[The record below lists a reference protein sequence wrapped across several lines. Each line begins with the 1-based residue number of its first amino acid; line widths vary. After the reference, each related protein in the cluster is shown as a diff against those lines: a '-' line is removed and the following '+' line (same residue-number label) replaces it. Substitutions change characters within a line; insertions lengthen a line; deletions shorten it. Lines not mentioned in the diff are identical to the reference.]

1 MTTIEKVLKLIG
13 DEKAKT
19 RLSDIA
25 LDKAIGLNRS
35 SIANWR
41 LGRGTPSTEAILKI
55 AKYFNVT
62 TDYLLGLSNDPNPP
76 QSTTKRST
84 FMTTVEK
91 IQKLLNDN
99 NISAYKLSL
108 EIDVN
113 KTFLTDWKSGKSK
126 PSVDILTKI
135 ANYFHVSIDYL
146 LGRTNN
152 PDVFQL
158 PANLI
163 PEDVIIFPVIG
174 TIAAGYDGN
183 VSFNPTGDEIPVPKY
198 LLKTHN
204 PNDYFVLHVVGDSML
219 PTYHNGDKVLIR
231 KTKSVDSGTIAAVGF
246 DNENATL
253 KKVEYVTG
261 EDWMKLIPLNP
272 DFPVKTI
279 TGADLEQCRVYGE
292 VVYKFDNRTSA
303 PDNDALTAQFNSLSA
318 EQRKTILTLMNSMLE
333 KK

>member
-1 MTTIEKVLKLIG
+1 MTTIEKVLKLID

-25 LDKAIGLNRS
+25 LDKAVGLNRS

-62 TDYLLGLSNDPNPP
+62 TDYLLGL
-76 QSTTKRST
+76 
-84 FMTTVEK
+84 
-91 IQKLLNDN
+91 
-99 NISAYKLSL
+99 
-108 EIDVN
+108 
-113 KTFLTDWKSGKSK
+113 
-126 PSVDILTKI
+126 
-135 ANYFHVSIDYL
+135 
-146 LGRTNN
+146 
-152 PDVFQL
+152 

-183 VSFNPTGDEIPVPKY
+183 VSFDPTGDEIPVPKY

-204 PNDYFVLHVVGDSML
+204 PDDYFVLHVVGDSML

-231 KTKSVDSGTIAAVGF
+231 KTNSVDSGTIAAVGF
-246 DNENATL
+246 DTENATL
-253 KKVEYVTG
+253 KKVEYVKG

-272 DFPVKTI
+272 DYPVKEIKGT
-279 TGADLEQCRVYGE
+279 DLDLCHVYGE
-292 VVYKFDNRTSA
+292 VVYKFDNRTHA
-303 PDNDALTAQFNSLSA
+303 PDNDIFSAQFNSLSA
-318 EQRKTILTLMNSMLE
+318 EQQKTILTLMNSMLE

>member
-1 MTTIEKVLKLIG
+1 MTTIEKVLKLID

-62 TDYLLGLSNDPNPP
+62 TDYLLGL
-76 QSTTKRST
+76 
-84 FMTTVEK
+84 
-91 IQKLLNDN
+91 
-99 NISAYKLSL
+99 
-108 EIDVN
+108 
-113 KTFLTDWKSGKSK
+113 
-126 PSVDILTKI
+126 
-135 ANYFHVSIDYL
+135 
-146 LGRTNN
+146 
-152 PDVFQL
+152 

-174 TIAAGYDGN
+174 KVAAGYDGN
-183 VSFNPTGDEIPVPKY
+183 VLFDKTGDEIPVPKY

-231 KTKSVDSGTIAAVGF
+231 KTESVDSGTIAAVGF

-292 VVYKFDNRTSA
+292 VVYKFDNRTHA
-303 PDNDALTAQFNSLSA
+303 PDNDAFTAQFNSLSA
-318 EQRKTILTLMNSMLE
+318 EQQKTILTLMNSMLE